1 MAGLKRARPL
11 ERFVATE
18 TDIVRV
24 PLIAELELHLARD
37 PRGIFSA
44 AEALVDGGL
53 EHRPYWA
60 FAWPGGQGL
69 ARYLM
74 DNPGLVRGKRVLD
87 VGAGSALGAIAAMKA
102 GAASARA
109 ADIDP
114 LACAAARANAK
125 LNGVTIDVTAHDLL
139 GRKPDADVILIGD
152 LAYEPELVFRVG
164 AFIAEAQKAQI
175 PVLYGD
181 RTSARRPRADFKL
194 IVEYEAPLVP
204 ALVED
209 FIERARVWAL

>member
-11 ERFVATE
+11 DRFVETE
-18 TDIVRV
+18 TEIVRV
-24 PLIAELELHLARD
+24 PFISEVALRLARD
-37 PRGIFSA
+37 PRGIFQA

-69 ARYLM
+69 ARYIM
-74 DNPGLVRGKRVLD
+74 DNPKLVQGKRVLD
-87 VGAGSALGAIAAMKA
+87 VGSGSALGAIAAMKA
-102 GAASARA
+102 GAASAVA

-125 LNGVTIDVTAHDLL
+125 LNDVALDITAHDLL

-152 LAYEPELVFRVG
+152 LAYEPELVQRVG
-164 AFIAEAQKAQI
+164 AFIEAAQKAKI

-194 IVEYEAPLVP
+194 IIEYECPLVP
-204 ALVED
+204 ALVDD
-209 FIERARVWAL
+209 FIEFARVWQL